1 MRIGVLSIGSFDTFY
16 SDYHLLRDV
25 IAALLRRGH
34 EVVLYQKQY
43 LAEPA
48 YPAAL
53 EPFLEKS
60 LLVRNFPFEKPAH
73 GNLKARYLADLK
85 YYRTACRAMKRD
97 ALECMYLQSCN
108 TAFLPVFYAKHI
120 LKIPLFY
127 NEQDLFPDNAL
138 LSGALS
144 SESLIYRVAKRLQ
157 RYVYKHVSCLS
168 TISADMK
175 KRISDAYGIDSDR
188 IHVIGNWGHEELP
201 THTVRENA
209 FLKAYPKAAGEF
221 RVVYAGNVGKMQ
233 NVELIVRTAALMRD
247 DGVTFDIVGDGAEK
261 EALQALALELGAE
274 NLRFLPMQPAE
285 TVSDLYAAA
294 DVNVIP
300 LKQGII
306 QTALPSKLADCL
318 IADRP
323 IITCFDAGALFCAEA
338 ARYGIPNVPPDA
350 PEALRQAILTIREGG
365 YHGDNA
371 ALLQTHYRRD
381 ANTGRYCDLIC
392 GMTQPQRK
400 E

>member
-43 LAEPA
+43 LAEPV

-53 EPFLEKS
+53 EPYLGTT
-60 LLVRNFPFEKPAH
+60 LRVRNFPFEKPAH

-85 YYRTACRAMKRD
+85 YYRKACRAMKKD
-97 ALECMYLQSCN
+97 ALACMYLQSCN
-108 TAFLPVFYAKHI
+108 TAFLPVFYANHI
-120 LKIPLFY
+120 LKIPVFY

-138 LSGALS
+138 ISGALS
-144 SESLIYRVAKRLQ
+144 PKSMIYRVAKRLQ
-157 RYVYKHVSCLS
+157 RYAYRHAACLS
-168 TISADMK
+168 TIAPDMQQ
-175 KRISDAYGIDSDR
+175 RISDAYGIDRAR
-188 IHVIGNWGHEELP
+188 IHVIGNWGHEELSA
-201 THTVRENA
+201 HEEQENA
-209 FLKAYPKAAGEF
+209 FLKAYPKAEREF

-233 NVELIVRTAALMRD
+233 NVELIVRTAARMRN
-247 DGVTFDIVGDGAEK
+247 DGVTFLIVGDGAEK
-261 EALQALALELGAE
+261 ETLQALAREHELE

-294 DVNVIP
+294 DMNVIP

-318 IADRP
+318 IAGRP
-323 IITCFDAGALFCAEA
+323 IVTCFDADARFCAEA
-338 ARYGIPNVPPDA
+338 AQYGIPNVPPND
-350 PEALRQAILTIREGG
+350 PDALRQTILKIRDHG
-365 YHGDNA
+365 YQGRNA
-371 ALLQTHYRRD
+371 AFLQAHYRREE
-381 ANTGRYCDLIC
+381 NTQRYCDLIC
-392 GMTQPQRK
+392 GMTQPR
-400 E
+400 

>member
-34 EVVLYQKQY
+34 EVVLYQKKY

-48 YPAAL
+48 YPAVL
-53 EPFLEKS
+53 EPYLGTT
-60 LLVRNFPFEKPAH
+60 LRVRNFPFEKPAH

-120 LKIPLFY
+120 LKIPVFY

-138 LSGALS
+138 ISGALS
-144 SESLIYRVAKRLQ
+144 SGSLIYRAAKCLQ
-157 RYVYKHVSCLS
+157 RYVYKQAACLS
-168 TISADMK
+168 TIAPDMQQ
-175 KRISDAYGIDSDR
+175 RISEAYGIDRAR

-201 THTVRENA
+201 AHEAQENA
-209 FLKAYPKAAGEF
+209 FLKAHPKAENEF

-233 NVELIVRTAALMRD
+233 NVELIVRTAAIMGD

-261 EALQALALELGAE
+261 EALQELAQKLGTE

-318 IADRP
+318 IAGRP
-323 IITCFDAGALFCAEA
+323 IITCFDADSLFCAEA
-338 ARYGIPNVPPDA
+338 AQYGIPNVPPND
-350 PEALRQAILTIREGG
+350 PEALRRAILTIRDHG
-365 YHGDNA
+365 YQGRNA
-371 ALLQTHYRRD
+371 DLLQARYGRD
-381 ANTGRYCDLIC
+381 TNTQRYCDLIC
-392 GMTQPQRK
+392 GMTAPR
-400 E
+400 